1 MISLTKSSRVSSG
14 TENMTLQI
22 TEYER
27 ALLIRALRDYK
38 QKVIGYA
45 EMSEEDKELLRELYR
60 DLSKLTK
67 KLS

>member
-1 MISLTKSSRVSSG
+1 
-14 TENMTLQI
+14 MTLQI

-45 EMSEEDKELLRELYR
+45 EMTEEDKELLRELYR